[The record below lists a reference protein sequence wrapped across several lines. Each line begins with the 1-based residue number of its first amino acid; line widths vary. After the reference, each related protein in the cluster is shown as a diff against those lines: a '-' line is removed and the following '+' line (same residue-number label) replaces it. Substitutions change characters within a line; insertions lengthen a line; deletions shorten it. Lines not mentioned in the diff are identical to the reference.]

1 MTLRR
6 LGLAL
11 ACWALLA
18 PHRADRSARVHARG
32 LPARARRAAGHAGGG
47 QRGRRGAVPAER
59 RRRSS
64 RGALDVRGPC
74 PVHRRGHPRPAR
86 IGTGLHERVRLDLP
100 ERVRPF
106 GGDPR
111 RSRAA
116 RPAGHVVLRRIGRAV
131 DTRGRVR
138 SRRKR
143 STPTSHLEDARFC
156 VERGPLLADHCESC
170 GFELRH
176 AARLCPACGTRV
188 PPAAAPSEERK
199 LVTSAVR

>member
-1 MTLRR
+1 MYGDRVRFIGVDILDQRASARDFMSEFGWTYPSVYDPSGAIRDG
-6 LGLAL
+6 LGLL
-11 ACWALLA
+11 
-18 PHRADRSARVHARG
+18 
-32 LPARARRAAGHAGGG
+32 G
-47 QRGRRGAVPAER
+47 Q
-59 RRRSS
+59 
-64 RGALDVRGPC
+64 
-74 PVHRRGHPRPAR
+74 PV
-86 IGTGLHERVRLDLP
+86 TLFYDE
-100 ERVRPF
+100 
-106 GGDPR
+106 
-111 RSRAA
+111 S
-116 RPAGHVVLRRIGRAV
+116 GRAV